1 MLPIVGPPN
10 DLDGVRSSL
19 IAALKHEGKLSMV
32 NARVILRTGV
42 NLLAPKPAQL
52 KDPQDLAKVLA
63 ALREMG
69 FDL

>member
-1 MLPIVGPPN
+1 MQN
-10 DLDGVRSSL
+10 LDEVR
-19 IAALKHEGKLSMV
+19 AALVARLRDEGKLSLL

-42 NLLAPKPAQL
+42 NFMQPKSTQIH
-52 KDPQDLAKVLA
+52 DSVGVSKVLA